1 MNTDIV
7 LWAVKLEGRRL
18 LKNNTGAPTVWTK
31 QTQAQN
37 RAEKITRDRG
47 VEAEAVSVTVRI
59 VEEQP

>member
-1 MNTDIV
+1 MSKDIV
-7 LWAVKLEGRRL
+7 LWAVKIEGRRL
-18 LKNNTGAPTVWTK
+18 LKNITGAPIVWTK

-59 VEEQP
+59 VEEQS